1 MKNLIIPGFTANAAL
16 AASIMASALP
26 APYNPNAEL
35 GHGSMTTANAS
46 LFVQAHFS
54 EPLTIYATGWRDGA
68 GLEALCEFLAPTLPG
83 TGERYEH
90 TTYPN
95 AESFLSDVSGD
106 DDLRAIGGDFKTV
119 DYTSSKN
126 SRTVPNRGLR
136 MVLDWDRIKNMP
148 NWQEHYTNLI
158 LSRMLRNAARR
169 KYALAIAAGTDV
181 PLVWDA
187 AGAADPDYDLANQAA
202 LSGDTTGV
210 TPNSALWGIE
220 SRLLRLRTYGAT
232 NAAKAVAGR
241 SMTPEQASAMAGLR
255 SLVDESRYQ
264 AGTSKSRITGA
275 KVVLFTSSPTSME
288 DPSNFKTAKANTSQ
302 GGLRAV
308 YVRQLSVKQWEI
320 VVECYETEFV
330 ASTLGVRVL
339 SVTAS

>member
-1 MKNLIIPGFTANAAL
+1 MKDLIIHGRTANAAL

-26 APYNPNAEL
+26 APYQAGAEL

-54 EPLTIYATGWRDGA
+54 EPLTTYATGWRDPA
-68 GLEALCEFLAPTLPG
+68 NLEALCEFIAPTIPG

-90 TTYPN
+90 ITYPN
-95 AESFLSDVSGD
+95 AEAFLSDVNAD

-119 DYTSSKN
+119 DYTSAKN
-126 SRTVPNRGLR
+126 TRTVPNRGLR
-136 MVLDWDRIKNMP
+136 IVLDWDKIKNMP
-148 NWQEHYTNLI
+148 NWQEHYTNLLLGRI
-158 LSRMLRNAARR
+158 QRNAARR

-187 AGAADPDYDLANQAA
+187 AGAADPDYDLANQAQT
-202 LSGDTTGV
+202 SGDASGI
-210 TPNSALWGIE
+210 TPNSALWGLGAQ
-220 SRLLRLRTYGAT
+220 LLRLQTYGAT

-241 SMTPEQASAMAGLR
+241 AMSVVQASQMAGLR
-255 SLVDESRYQ
+255 GYLDESRYQ
-264 AGTSKSRITGA
+264 SGSSKSRITGA
-275 KVVLFTSSPTSME
+275 KVILFTSAATSTE

-320 VVECYETEFV
+320 VVECYETEFT